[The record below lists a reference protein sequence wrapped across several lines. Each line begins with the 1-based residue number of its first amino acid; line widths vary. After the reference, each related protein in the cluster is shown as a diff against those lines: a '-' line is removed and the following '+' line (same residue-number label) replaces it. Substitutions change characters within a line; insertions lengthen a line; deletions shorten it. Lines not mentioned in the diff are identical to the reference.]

1 MVCKLIV
8 HFICRY
14 KETIGSS
21 TSVYIHPGGH
31 LSTGYSPVAMPPPV
45 GFLCPQCVHVFYL
58 VKSVQNIVKAKSTQ
72 RLFIGCGD
80 ILLPLLQ

>member
-21 TSVYIHPGGH
+21 TSVYMCPGGH
-31 LSTGYSPVAMPPPV
+31 PSTGYSPVAMPPPV
-45 GFLCPQCVHVFYL
+45 GFLCPQCIHIFYL
-58 VKSVQNIVKAKSTQ
+58 VKNLFKTLLKQKHPEIVY
-72 RLFIGCGD
+72 RLW
-80 ILLPLLQ
+80 